1 MSDDRLRDLIRLIP
15 PARSLKQDLE
25 KSLHLET
32 WPGTGDMAVR
42 MFQGLHQSVAALTDN
57 AYVQSLELAAP
68 TEAGDKEK
76 VAMATLAASQLLAYL
91 VGETGLAGDSG
102 GGGHT
107 EIQTA
112 PKITIGGPLTTTP
125 RLMDR
130 MLGGEGD
137 AGDDDSEEEED
148 AQDDG

>member
-1 MSDDRLRDLIRLIP
+1 MSDDNLRALIRLIP

-32 WPGTGDMAVR
+32 WPSTGDMAVR
-42 MFQGLHQSVAALTDN
+42 MFQGLHRSVAALTDD

-68 TEAGDKEK
+68 AGATDKEK
-76 VAMATLAASQLLAYL
+76 VAMASLAAGQLLAYL
-91 VGETGLAGDSG
+91 EGETGLAGYGGSG
-102 GGGHT
+102 GDT
-107 EIQTA
+107 KIQTA
-112 PKITIGGPLTTTP
+112 PNITIGGPLNTTP

-137 AGDDDSEEEED
+137 TEDDEEED
-148 AQDDG
+148 GD

>member
-1 MSDDRLRDLIRLIP
+1 MSDDSLRGLIRLIP

-32 WPGTGDMAVR
+32 WPGTGDMAIR
-42 MFQGLHQSVAALTDN
+42 MFQGLHGSVAALTN
-57 AYVQSLELAAP
+57 NPFVQSLELAAP
-68 TEAGDKEK
+68 TGAGDKEK
-76 VAMATLAASQLLAYL
+76 VAMASLAAGQLLAYL
-91 VGETGLAGDSG
+91 EGEMGIVASG
-102 GGGHT
+102 GGGQSF
-107 EIQTA
+107 QTA

-137 AGDDDSEEEED
+137 VGDDEEEEEQQGGD
-148 AQDDG
+148 